1 MYLYNFNP
9 SCSGQWFSTE
19 DPAEY
24 ARVKLLY

>member
-9 SCSGQWFSTE
+9 YCNGRWSSTE